1 LEYNVEKDA
10 AFCFCCNN
18 FSPNT
23 ANSAAAALSQL
34 LGTETGLMLLIRAKV
49 FLSMNSQKFIQTAIQ
64 TGKSGKS
71 SRGI

>member
-10 AFCFCCNN
+10 ACNN

-49 FLSMNSQKFIQTAIQ
+49 F
-64 TGKSGKS
+64 
-71 SRGI
+71 